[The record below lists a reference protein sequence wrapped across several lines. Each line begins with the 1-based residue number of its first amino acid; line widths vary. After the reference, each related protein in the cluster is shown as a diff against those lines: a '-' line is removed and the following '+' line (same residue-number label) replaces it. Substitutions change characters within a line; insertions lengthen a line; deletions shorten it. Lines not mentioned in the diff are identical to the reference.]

1 MKTMKKTM
9 KHFMGLMCLTGFML
23 TSCTPRIVTHIYN
36 ERAPLPVDSV
46 HIFLPG
52 ERVPSTAVVVGDVAV
67 KDRGTTTKCNYDYV
81 VQLGKETTAKHGGN
95 ALQIAEHR
103 LPSYKST
110 CHQIFGNMLY
120 MTPEEMYST
129 MTDTLSFLAS
139 DDTFGAQVVY
149 TERRPNPK
157 NVIKLSVGPSR
168 ITSKVYSP
176 YGTVHKKM
184 GVDVV
189 MSYEH
194 IGQRNFGFGFTA
206 AYNHTTYGGMSDQ
219 TFFYIG
225 PDLVIS
231 HVTTKNWRWDM
242 GIGLGYTAY
251 NEVDGF
257 SGGGVGLLTRLG
269 LEYVLSNHFALG
281 MDWNMLTRTFSAPEG
296 YHLEKNERYGFD
308 SMSLTAGMRFYF

>member
-1 MKTMKKTM
+1 MKTMKKTT

-52 ERVPSTAVVVGDVAV
+52 ERVPSTAVVLGDVAV

-176 YGTVHKKM
+176 YGKVHKKM
-184 GVDVV
+184 GLDV
-189 MSYEH
+189 MLNYEH
-194 IGQRNFGFGFTA
+194 IGYRNFGFGFTTA
-206 AYNHTTYGGMSDQ
+206 FNRTTYGGMSDQ
-219 TFFYIG
+219 TFFYVG
-225 PDLVIS
+225 PDFVIS
-231 HVTTKNWRWDM
+231 HVTTKNWRWDV
-242 GIGLGYTAY
+242 GIGMGYTTY
-251 NEVDGF
+251 SETGGG
-257 SGGGVGLLTRLG
+257 SGGGFGALTRLG
-269 LEYVLSNHFALG
+269 VEYVLGNHFALG
-281 MDWNMLTRTFSAPEG
+281 VDWNMMRRTFSAPKDF
-296 YHLEKNERYGFD
+296 HLEKNERYGFD

>member
-1 MKTMKKTM
+1 MKKTT

-176 YGTVHKKM
+176 YGKVHKKM
-184 GVDVV
+184 GLDV
-189 MSYEH
+189 MLNYEH
-194 IGQRNFGFGFTA
+194 IGYRNFGFGFTTA
-206 AYNHTTYGGMSDQ
+206 FNRTTYGGMSDQ
-219 TFFYIG
+219 TFFYVG
-225 PDLVIS
+225 PDFVIS
-231 HVTTKNWRWDM
+231 HVTTKNWRWDV
-242 GIGLGYTAY
+242 GIGMGYTTY
-251 NEVDGF
+251 SETGGG
-257 SGGGVGLLTRLG
+257 SGGGFGALTRLG
-269 LEYVLSNHFALG
+269 VEYVLGNHFALG
-281 MDWNMLTRTFSAPEG
+281 VDWNMMRRTFSAPKDF
-296 YHLEKNERYGFD
+296 HLEKNERYGFD

>member
-1 MKTMKKTM
+1 
-9 KHFMGLMCLTGFML
+9 MGLMCLTGFML

-52 ERVPSTAVVVGDVAV
+52 ERVPSTAVVLGDVAV

-176 YGTVHKKM
+176 YGKVHKKM
-184 GVDVV
+184 GLDV
-189 MSYEH
+189 MLNYEH
-194 IGQRNFGFGFTA
+194 IGYRNFGFGFTTA
-206 AYNHTTYGGMSDQ
+206 FNRTTYGGMSDQ
-219 TFFYIG
+219 TFFYVG
-225 PDLVIS
+225 PDFVIS
-231 HVTTKNWRWDM
+231 HVTTKNWRWDV
-242 GIGLGYTAY
+242 GIGMGYTTY
-251 NEVDGF
+251 SETGGG
-257 SGGGVGLLTRLG
+257 SGGGFGALTRLG
-269 LEYVLSNHFALG
+269 VEYVLGNHFALG
-281 MDWNMLTRTFSAPEG
+281 VDWNMMRRTFSAPKDF
-296 YHLEKNERYGFD
+296 HLEKNERYGFD

>member
-1 MKTMKKTM
+1 MKTMKKTT

-176 YGTVHKKM
+176 YGKVHKKM
-184 GVDVV
+184 GLDV
-189 MSYEH
+189 MLNYEH
-194 IGQRNFGFGFTA
+194 IGYRNFGFGFTTA
-206 AYNHTTYGGMSDQ
+206 FNRTTYGGMSDQ
-219 TFFYIG
+219 TFFYVG
-225 PDLVIS
+225 PDFVIS
-231 HVTTKNWRWDM
+231 HVTTKNWRWDV
-242 GIGLGYTAY
+242 GIGMGYTTY
-251 NEVDGF
+251 SETGGG
-257 SGGGVGLLTRLG
+257 SGGGFGALTRLG
-269 LEYVLSNHFALG
+269 VEYVLGNHFALG
-281 MDWNMLTRTFSAPEG
+281 VDWNMMRRTFSAPKDF
-296 YHLEKNERYGFD
+296 HLEKNERYGFD

>member
-1 MKTMKKTM
+1 MKTMKKTT

-81 VQLGKETTAKHGGN
+81 VQLGKEATARHGGN

-184 GVDVV
+184 GVDV
-189 MSYEH
+189 MLNYEH
-194 IGQRNFGFGFTA
+194 IGNRNFGFGFTTT
-206 AYNHTTYGGMSDQ
+206 YNRTTYGGMGEQ

-225 PDLVIS
+225 PDFVIS
-231 HVTTKNWRWDM
+231 HVTTKNWRWDV
-242 GIGLGYTAY
+242 GIGLGYTTY
-251 NEVDGF
+251 SETGGN
-257 SGGGVGLLTRLG
+257 SGGGIGALTRLG
-269 LEYVLSNHFALG
+269 VEYVLGNHFALG
-281 MDWNMLTRTFSAPEG
+281 VDWNMMRRTFSAPKDF
-296 YHLEKNERYGFD
+296 HLEKNERYGFD

>member
-1 MKTMKKTM
+1 MKTMKKTT

-176 YGTVHKKM
+176 YGKVHKKM
-184 GVDVV
+184 GLDV
-189 MSYEH
+189 MLNYEH
-194 IGQRNFGFGFTA
+194 IGYRNFGFGFTTA
-206 AYNHTTYGGMSDQ
+206 FNRTTYGGMSDQ
-219 TFFYIG
+219 TFFYVG
-225 PDLVIS
+225 PDFVIS
-231 HVTTKNWRWDM
+231 HVTTKNWRWDV
-242 GIGLGYTAY
+242 GIGMGYTTY
-251 NEVDGF
+251 SETGGG
-257 SGGGVGLLTRLG
+257 SGGGFGSLTRLG
-269 LEYVLSNHFALG
+269 VEYVLGNHFALG
-281 MDWNMLTRTFSAPEG
+281 VDWNMMRRTFSAPKDF
-296 YHLEKNERYGFD
+296 HLEKNERYGFD

>member
-1 MKTMKKTM
+1 MKTMKKTT

-184 GVDVV
+184 GLDV
-189 MSYEH
+189 MLNYEH
-194 IGQRNFGFGFTA
+194 IGYRNFGFGFTTA
-206 AYNHTTYGGMSDQ
+206 FNRTTYER
-219 TFFYIG
+219 
-225 PDLVIS
+225 PDL
-231 HVTTKNWRWDM
+231 
-242 GIGLGYTAY
+242 
-251 NEVDGF
+251 
-257 SGGGVGLLTRLG
+257 LLRRPRLRHQPCDDEE
-269 LEYVLSNHFALG
+269 LALG
-281 MDWNMLTRTFSAPEG
+281 RRHRHGL
-296 YHLEKNERYGFD
+296 YHLQRDGWRQWRRLRRTD
-308 SMSLTAGMRFYF
+308 AAGCGVRTRQPFRSRCRLEHDASHLLGT

>member
-1 MKTMKKTM
+1 
-9 KHFMGLMCLTGFML
+9 MGLMCLTGFML

-52 ERVPSTAVVVGDVAV
+52 ERVPSTAVVLGDVAV

-176 YGTVHKKM
+176 YGKVHKKM
-184 GVDVV
+184 GLDV
-189 MSYEH
+189 MLNYEH
-194 IGQRNFGFGFTA
+194 IGYRNFGFGFTTA
-206 AYNHTTYGGMSDQ
+206 FNRTTYGGMSDQ
-219 TFFYIG
+219 TFFYVG
-225 PDLVIS
+225 PDFVIS
-231 HVTTKNWRWDM
+231 HVTTKNWRWDV
-242 GIGLGYTAY
+242 GIGMGYTTY
-251 NEVDGF
+251 SETGGG
-257 SGGGVGLLTRLG
+257 SGGGFGALTRLG
-269 LEYVLSNHFALG
+269 VEYVLGNHFALG
-281 MDWNMLTRTFSAPEG
+281 VDWNMMRRTFSAPTDF
-296 YHLEKNERYGFD
+296 HLEKNERYGFD

>member
-1 MKTMKKTM
+1 MKTMKKTT

-95 ALQIAEHR
+95 ALQITEHR
-103 LPSYKST
+103 EPSFKST

-120 MTPEEMYST
+120 LNPTQMHSAL
-129 MTDTLSFLAS
+129 TDTLTFMPA

-149 TERRPNPK
+149 AMKRSNPK
-157 NVIKLSVGPSR
+157 NVMKLSVGPSR

-176 YGTVHKKM
+176 YGKVHKKM
-184 GVDVV
+184 GLDV
-189 MSYEH
+189 MLNYEH
-194 IGQRNFGFGFTA
+194 IGYRNFGFGFTA

-231 HVTTKNWRWDM
+231 HVTTKNWRWDV
-242 GIGLGYTAY
+242 GIGMGYTTY
-251 NEVDGF
+251 SETGGG
-257 SGGGVGLLTRLG
+257 SGGGFGALTRLG
-269 LEYVLSNHFALG
+269 VEYVLGNHFALG
-281 MDWNMLTRTFSAPEG
+281 VDWNMMRRTFSAPKDF
-296 YHLEKNERYGFD
+296 HLEKNERYGFD

>member
-1 MKTMKKTM
+1 MKKTM

-129 MTDTLSFLAS
+129 KTDTLSFLAS

-176 YGTVHKKM
+176 YGKVHKKM
-184 GVDVV
+184 GVDV
-189 MSYEH
+189 MLNYEH
-194 IGQRNFGFGFTA
+194 IGYRNFGFGFTTA
-206 AYNHTTYGGMSDQ
+206 FNRTTYGGMSDQ
-219 TFFYIG
+219 TFFYVG
-225 PDLVIS
+225 PDFVIS
-231 HVTTKNWRWDM
+231 HVTTKNWRWDV
-242 GIGLGYTAY
+242 GIGMGYTTY
-251 NEVDGF
+251 SETGGG
-257 SGGGVGLLTRLG
+257 SGGGFGALTRLG
-269 LEYVLSNHFALG
+269 VEYVLGNHFALG
-281 MDWNMLTRTFSAPEG
+281 VDWNMMRRTFSAPKDF
-296 YHLEKNERYGFD
+296 HLEKNERYGFD